1 MRELGPVSG
10 IYAFEEW
17 ERRRREG
24 AVELMRDLS
33 DTREDS
39 GRPRS
44 PSPMVVDSFIRLVD
58 VAAFLAVMNKNLT
71 LLYRGQKARYPLLPT
86 LYRSD
91 WLPPGRG
98 QQTRV
103 PIDGDER
110 LHYWATLEKVEPL
123 VLEIL
128 FAEGL
133 PRWRHLERR
142 RPARWAVIQHYGLWP
157 TPLLDFTTSLRV
169 GASFAFGVDRR
180 ASEGFLSIVGV
191 RRVRSDLMPL
201 KRNDAHERETG
212 VLAIRLNSVCPPSA
226 MRPHL
231 QYGVLVGCY
240 PFEPPGSADVRIN
253 DAAPIVI
260 ATLKLVNNGPFW
272 SRDFPIHRVGS
283 LLPSERRDQL
293 SRRLRGS
300 VRYRREPSGRL
311 TVRAGGV
318 RSARQGSNSE
328 RRSVIAVSVMNA
340 SGAYCRVRPFGA
352 RASGSSPVTGQI
364 ASPVSVRVSAKA

>member
-1 MRELGPVSG
+1 MRGLGLVYG
-10 IYAFEEW
+10 TYAFAEW

-24 AVELMRDLS
+24 AVELMRDLR
-33 DTREDS
+33 DTREKS

-58 VAAFLAVMNKNLT
+58 VVAFLAVMNKTLT
-71 LLYRGQKARYPLLPT
+71 LLYRGQTARHPLLPT

-98 QQTRV
+98 QQSRV
-103 PIDGDER
+103 AIDGGER
-110 LHYWATLEKVEPL
+110 LHYWATLETVEPL
-123 VLEIL
+123 VFEVL

-133 PRWRHLERR
+133 PRWRHLKGR

-169 GASFAFGVDRR
+169 GASFAFGLDRR
-180 ASEGFLSIVGV
+180 ASEGFLSVVGV
-191 RRVRSDLMPL
+191 RGVRSDLMPL
-201 KRNDAHERETG
+201 KRDDAHERKAG

-231 QYGVLVGCY
+231 QYGVLVGRY
-240 PFEPPGSADVRIN
+240 PFEPPSAADVRIN

-260 ATLKLVNNGPFW
+260 ATLKLVNDGSFW

-283 LLPSERRDQL
+283 LLPTERRDQL

-300 VRYRREPSGRL
+300 VRYRREPSGRI
-311 TVRAGGV
+311 TVRA
-318 RSARQGSNSE
+318 A
-328 RRSVIAVSVMNA
+328 
-340 SGAYCRVRPFGA
+340 P
-352 RASGSSPVTGQI
+352 
-364 ASPVSVRVSAKA
+364 